1 MPSDIQRPLPW
12 MILITLL
19 GLILRLAAYW
29 PGGAFSYFAFGDEI
43 LAYDRAL
50 DYAMGVDEARY
61 LSQAKFTANSHTPG
75 ALWTVFWLNAMR
87 LGGGPHA
94 VALAM
99 LLLNTAAIVFVY
111 MLGSR
116 LLGRRGGLWAALFM
130 ATQPWAVYYSVGA
143 YNPEIMAFFGSLTFL
158 ALWETIHN
166 DRSPQIFWVGLLP
179 LLALQFH
186 ASSGAMFIGALATL
200 GLTRKRLHWPAG
212 AAGLA
217 AGLLFYLPY
226 LQGDAAR
233 GWANTRMMFGD
244 TDETFSFGCLKAI
257 TTPFSL
263 LMSWCARWTL
273 PDFRD
278 YLAMGDAVC
287 GSYLAMFA
295 FKALGTAVTLCCLW
309 EFIRAAAAPWRGT
322 RGNPRAAFARSPRMV
337 FLSALLA
344 VPLLVFLVSGQNYSS
359 RYGIFQLPI
368 LVMIPAVCLAQR
380 AAALRFKKLLY
391 WAAAITVAF
400 NVYFLLAFF
409 NYQGRLIAGDAKFVP
424 SFRRLA
430 QVYAALE
437 ADTGPG
443 RPMAVADRE
452 FLATHRK
459 HDAGAIAMYVRA
471 REKEARMRGGRTLT
485 APVWYDLRETEA
497 AGAAAAAWRH
507 ADVMLVR
514 RGGSD

>member
-1 MPSDIQRPLPW
+1 MQADVKHPIGWLT
-12 MILITLL
+12 LIALL

-94 VALAM
+94 VAAAM
-99 LLLNTAAIVFVY
+99 LLLNTAVIFLVY
-111 MLGSR
+111 MLGCR

-158 ALWETIHN
+158 ALWETIQK

-186 ASSGAMFIGALATL
+186 ASAGAMFFGALAAL

-212 AAGLA
+212 AAGLL
-217 AGLLFYLPY
+217 AGFMFYLPY
-226 LQGDAAR
+226 LQGDAAC

-244 TDETFSFGCLKAI
+244 SAEEFSFGCLKAI

-273 PDFRD
+273 PDFSD

-287 GSYLAMFA
+287 GSYLLMFA
-295 FKALGTAVTLCCLW
+295 FKALGTALALFCLW
-309 EFIRAAAAPWRGT
+309 AFIRAASKPWRGT
-322 RGNPRAAFARSPRMV
+322 RGNPRAAFDRSPEIV
-337 FLSALLA
+337 FLAALLA
-344 VPLLVFLVSGQNYSS
+344 VPLMVFLVSGQNYSS
-359 RYGIFQLPI
+359 RYGIFQLPV

-380 AAALRFKKLLY
+380 AADLRFKKLLY
-391 WAAAITVAF
+391 WAAAVTVAF
-400 NVYFLLAFF
+400 NIYFLLAFF
-409 NYQGRLIAGDAKFVP
+409 NYQGRLISGDAKFVP
-424 SFRRLA
+424 SFRRLS

-437 ADTGPG
+437 ADAGPG
-443 RPMAVADRE
+443 RPFAVDDRA
-452 FLATHRK
+452 FRDTHRK

-471 REKEARMRGGRTLT
+471 REKEARMRGGRQAADT
-485 APVWYDLRETEA
+485 VWYELRKTEA
-497 AGAAAAAWRH
+497 AGAGAAAWRH

-514 RGGSD
+514 RGGND